1 MNLPRIET
9 SSVKKIIKKKHI
21 PSYIL
26 QKKTM
31 KIRKNYVKN
40 FKKKQN
46 KIQNTQI
53 LAIYIYDII
62 IKVII

>member
-1 MNLPRIET
+1 
-9 SSVKKIIKKKHI
+9 
-21 PSYIL
+21 
-26 QKKTM
+26 M